1 MRTVLAGLLIF
12 ITAPGWAQP
21 TVTDQ
26 FKSINTVEQAN
37 DWAKANPSLKPEV
50 FKLSV
55 NKDSSLIDKRLLRQ
69 NKGDIFSV
77 GYTTYKV
84 VDANQS
90 IQFRASYIFL
100 DGGSLSSSEV
110 DSLKK
115 IIIAKINSGADWN
128 QLSDQYTM

>member
-1 MRTVLAGLLIF
+1 MRTVLAGLLLL
-12 ITAPGWAQP
+12 ITSSTWAQGT

-26 FKSINTVEQAN
+26 FKGINTVEQAN
-37 DWAKANPSLKPEV
+37 DWAKANAALKPEV

-100 DGGSLSSSEV
+100 DGGSLSNSEV
-110 DSLKK
+110 DSLRKV
-115 IIIAKINSGADWN
+115 IIAKITAGANWD
-128 QLSDQYTM
+128 QLSD